1 MSKGDSSTPTPLH
14 GDGTATSTPPLDAPL
29 RASAR
34 WRQLRYARRIRSTRR
49 GGDQRV
55 ITEDGATFLAS
66 SKAWASW
73 SYALFLSGVT
83 FDFLLILEYRDDF
96 QFGVYR
102 VVMILVG
109 ALIGMVVT
117 ALPPGILGSREI
129 RGILAD
135 NLLDAAQAMNS
146 VVGPFCSGSR
156 LARISQICDDPE
168 IEWDIPATYQ
178 QIIMLGPGYEAAV
191 SAAEWEEW
199 ELGGGGD
206 WATFRDVGT
215 HMRRFIYSVV
225 TLDEYTRHPVNGS
238 AGASRTHF
246 SELLAGPLTDLTAA
260 VAKLLRAIA
269 ATVEHGQGSGREATS
284 RLNCGWPVFREAP
297 PGRPSRRGNTEEA
310 SAAAGVERASAAL
323 AQQLAQFCRAAM
335 AGLPTEETLWLA
347 TYIAFVRQATDAAGR
362 LLQLHRSTERAVRRI
377 GGGSAAQ
384 GVESV
389 HGGDVCVVQVR
400 SDDDDGYNEAAAV
413 R

>member
-1 MSKGDSSTPTPLH
+1 
-14 GDGTATSTPPLDAPL
+14 
-29 RASAR
+29 
-34 WRQLRYARRIRSTRR
+34 
-49 GGDQRV
+49 
-55 ITEDGATFLAS
+55 
-66 SKAWASW
+66 
-73 SYALFLSGVT
+73 
-83 FDFLLILEYRDDF
+83 
-96 QFGVYR
+96 
-102 VVMILVG
+102 
-109 ALIGMVVT
+109 
-117 ALPPGILGSREI
+117 
-129 RGILAD
+129 
-135 NLLDAAQAMNS
+135 
-146 VVGPFCSGSR
+146 
-156 LARISQICDDPE
+156 
-168 IEWDIPATYQ
+168 
-178 QIIMLGPGYEAAV
+178 
-191 SAAEWEEW
+191 
-199 ELGGGGD
+199 
-206 WATFRDVGT
+206 
-215 HMRRFIYSVV
+215 MRRFVYSVM

-297 PGRPSRRGNTEEA
+297 PGRPSRRGNTEEAPTWAEEQA